1 MQPFKLLPNELL
13 YSIIEYIAYTPILP
27 ALPFQ
32 PDSSSKP
39 LFNCASHELLALSVL
54 EWRLRRICL
63 PFLFKN
69 IEVRNAEDA
78 EKMKDYLLLFARFT
92 QTLAI
97 GPFDALTV
105 QGDKAISQILPQLE
119 QLSYVELQQSSSRDR
134 TILLRKLLAHPTV
147 ISVLVRDLPD
157 ESICDEDLSKLVLKR
172 ISWSLCPSKYFKRGM
187 KLLRLNIFQT
197 FNSQLIES
205 EMLSGLK
212 ELRITMS
219 NAVSSSFL
227 SALLSTYPTLEE
239 LWLVDYFGH
248 HFDAHTPPCISP
260 SIEKSQWPCLNEQE
274 LIQRIGL
281 RRVIGHS
288 SDEWYVMGL
297 AMEVSPSYA
306 NRPLLAALRVIA
318 SSFPTV
324 ENVTLYFAPIGY
336 NVKDYAHA
344 KDFATVFSHF
354 PSLKQLS
361 INHLHTRL
369 DFGSAEILPP
379 IRRIGFNALFDEEF
393 RVLWYT
399 AWIAKEIRSLHAIY
413 IMDNGCHINTSWHLE
428 GWLHVMNSNRD
439 IGGTFRRLEGNFQYD
454 DVEVLLEPSMLSS
467 I

>member
-1 MQPFKLLPNELL
+1 
-13 YSIIEYIAYTPILP
+13 
-27 ALPFQ
+27 
-32 PDSSSKP
+32 
-39 LFNCASHELLALSVL
+39 
-54 EWRLRRICL
+54 
-63 PFLFKN
+63 
-69 IEVRNAEDA
+69 
-78 EKMKDYLLLFARFT
+78 
-92 QTLAI
+92 
-97 GPFDALTV
+97 
-105 QGDKAISQILPQLE
+105 
-119 QLSYVELQQSSSRDR
+119 
-134 TILLRKLLAHPTV
+134 
-147 ISVLVRDLPD
+147 
-157 ESICDEDLSKLVLKR
+157 
-172 ISWSLCPSKYFKRGM
+172 M
-187 KLLRLNIFQT
+187 KLLRLNVFQS

-344 KDFATVFSHF
+344 VCYLHSHYTFDFMLMLMLLEGFCNS
-354 PSLKQLS
+354 
-361 INHLHTRL
+361 
-369 DFGSAEILPP
+369 ILPFS
-379 IRRIGFNALFDEEF
+379 ISE
-393 RVLWYT
+393 T
-399 AWIAKEIRSLHAIY
+399 AIY
-413 IMDNGCHINTSWHLE
+413 K
-428 GWLHVMNSNRD
+428 
-439 IGGTFRRLEGNFQYD
+439 
-454 DVEVLLEPSMLSS
+454 SS
-467 I
+467 SHAT